1 MNLYLDKRIVMTLD
15 AGGTNFVFSAVK
27 GGEEIIEPVILS
39 SQAHDL
45 NLCLKTII
53 KGFKIIE
60 ESLLPLFPVA
70 ISFAFPGPANYKEGI
85 IGDLMNL
92 PAFNGGVALG
102 PMLEQIFNLPT
113 FINNDGDLFTYGE
126 AMAGILPRINKLLK
140 ENNVE
145 KQYKNLFGVT
155 LGTGFG
161 GGIVV
166 NNQIL
171 VGDNS
176 AAGEIW
182 LMRNFRNVKVTAEE
196 DVSIRAIQRN
206 YSQISKDKQDL
217 TPKQI
222 FNIAMG
228 EKSGDRNAA
237 LKAFEE
243 MALSIGESL
252 ANAITLMDAPVV
264 IGGGISGA
272 SELILPK
279 VVKHLNGTIENL
291 HGQEMSRLVSRFYN
305 LEDSQSINDFINWKN
320 TTVKIPFTDKEITC
334 RPEKRLAIGLSELGT
349 SKAICL
355 GAYAF
360 ALNSLDKAIKS
371 QKTSTSEIA

>member
-1 MNLYLDKRIVMTLD
+1 MNLYLDKRIVITLD
-15 AGGTNFVFSAVK
+15 AGGTNFVFSALK

-45 NLCLKTII
+45 NLCLTTII
-53 KGFKIIE
+53 KGFEIIQ
-60 ESLLPLFPVA
+60 ESLLPLSPVA

-85 IGDLMNL
+85 IGNLVNL

-126 AMAGILPRINKLLK
+126 AMGGILPQINKLLK

-145 KQYKNLFGVT
+145 KQYKSLFGVT

-166 NNQIL
+166 NRQIL
-171 VGDNS
+171 AGDNS

-206 YSQISKDKQDL
+206 YFQISKDQHDL

-222 FNIAMG
+222 FDIATG
-228 EKSGDRNAA
+228 KKSGDRKAA

-243 MALSIGESL
+243 MAFSIGESL
-252 ANAITLMDAPVV
+252 ANAITLIDAPVV

-272 SELILPK
+272 SEIILPK
-279 VVKHLNGTIENL
+279 VVEHLNGNIENL
-291 HGQEMSRLVSRFYN
+291 DGQKMSRLVSQVYN
-305 LEDSQSINDFINWKN
+305 LEDSQSMSDFVNWKN
-320 TTVKIPFTDKEITC
+320 TTVKIPFTDKIINY
-334 RPEKRLAIGLSELGT
+334 RPEKRLAIGLSKLGT
-349 SKAICL
+349 SKAICF

-360 ALNSLDKAIKS
+360 ALNSLDNDIK
-371 QKTSTSEIA
+371 